1 MAARRPDPPAVHA
14 ASWLLPPP
22 PWFSSSLRL
31 TDQSRLL
38 AATTTLG
45 GEAPSDSCV
54 EFRVRSL
61 VSLDLKAFLFSPFIL
76 LMQCLCCFPSAVGEM
91 MGYSMAPPPV
101 GSLQGPAAGCPAAF
115 LSARKPRSASFV
127 HFQRNHPLQQHG
139 DVFPSLAWSACGDRW
154 GRRLK
159 AQVHYLLV
167 SNKKPL
173 NRLSTLLA
181 MLH

>member
-1 MAARRPDPPAVHA
+1 MATRRPDPPAVHA

-61 VSLDLKAFLFSPFIL
+61 VSLDLKAFLFPPFIL

-91 MGYSMAPPPV
+91 MGYSMAPAPV
-101 GSLQGPAAGCPAAF
+101 KGSLRVPAAGRPTAF
-115 LSARKPRSASFV
+115 LSARMPRSASFV
-127 HFQRNHPLQQHG
+127 RFPRHHPLQRHG
-139 DVFPSLAWSACGDRW
+139 GVFPSLAWSAGGDRW

-159 AQVHYLLV
+159 AQV
-167 SNKKPL
+167 
-173 NRLSTLLA
+173 RA
-181 MLH
+181 